1 MHLFLKIQDIAIH
14 GSPRGSFMK
23 KIRSFPFSILPVIS
37 LSLLLLPGILTGCWS
52 VSNPDKAIDRLLIE
66 RGISKNQVEY
76 IGSTL
81 ALYPNG
87 TQLSIAIVDSSGV
100 NYYGAVRKGDTLLT
114 MENENRVF
122 EIGSLS
128 KVFTSA
134 IMGDLADRNRL
145 KIEQPI
151 RNHLGISMHDG
162 SRITFK
168 QLSNHTSGLP
178 RVPDG
183 FIWESLWHLDN
194 PYKDYDE
201 AKLRDYIENEIELIS
216 EPGEK
221 YRYSNIGAGI
231 LGYVL
236 TVVEAKDYEQLFQEV
251 IAVPFGMNRS
261 TTVRN
266 SVNRYLVSGLTK
278 RGNIAENWDFGALK
292 GAGAILSTAK
302 DLSRFIIANLDEENE
317 ALKLQRKETFRID
330 EEKGIAL
337 GWFILNHETG
347 AMWHW
352 HNGGTGGYRS
362 SMVLNDEDRLGVAVL
377 SNISAGHS
385 HAANIDSLSFL
396 LLKDLQISNS
406 QPASE

>member
-1 MHLFLKIQDIAIH
+1 
-14 GSPRGSFMK
+14 MK
-23 KIRSFPFSILPVIS
+23 KIRSLPFPILPVIS
-37 LSLLLLPGILTGCWS
+37 LSFLMLSGILTGCRS
-52 VSNPDKAIDRLLIE
+52 VSNPDKAINRLLID
-66 RGISKNQVEY
+66 RGISNKQAEY

-87 TQLSIAIVDSSGV
+87 TQLSIALVDSSGV
-100 NYYGAVRKGDTLLT
+100 IYYGAVREGDTLLT
-114 MENENRVF
+114 MANENGVF

-134 IMGDLADRNRL
+134 IMVDLAARNRL

-151 RNHLGISMHDG
+151 RNYLGISMHEG

-178 RVPDG
+178 RIPDG

-201 AKLRDYIENEIELIS
+201 GKLCDYLENEIELIS
-216 EPGEK
+216 EAGEM

-236 TVVEAKDYEQLFQEV
+236 TVIEVKDYEQLFREV

-261 TTVRN
+261 TTVRD
-266 SVNRYLVSGLTK
+266 SVSQYLVSGLTK
-278 RGNIAENWDFGALK
+278 RGSRAENWDLGALK

-302 DLSRFIIANLDEENE
+302 DLSRFIIANFDEENE
-317 ALKLQRKETFRID
+317 VFNLQRKETFRID
-330 EEKGIAL
+330 REKGIAL
-337 GWFILNHETG
+337 GWFILDQETG
-347 AMWHW
+347 TSWHW

-362 SMVLNDEDRLGVAVL
+362 SMVLDVEDRLGVVVL

-396 LLKDLQISNS
+396 LLEGLQISNS